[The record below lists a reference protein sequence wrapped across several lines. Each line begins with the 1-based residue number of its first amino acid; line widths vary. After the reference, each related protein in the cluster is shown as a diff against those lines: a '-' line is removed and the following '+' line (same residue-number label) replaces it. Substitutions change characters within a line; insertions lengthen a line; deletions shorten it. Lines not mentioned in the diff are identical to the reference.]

1 MAYGRPALYMSE
13 TTAGNLL
20 GAAGTLAAPGSLL
33 GADLVN
39 KDLLGSPAMRP
50 LLAALTVRG
59 ASGRFGLND
68 PEGLL
73 ARHGWK
79 AEATQR
85 GEWGPTTGGGPTR
98 QPFGGHHAFL
108 GSSSHEPGAAQA

>member
-98 QPFGGHHAFL
+98 
-108 GSSSHEPGAAQA
+108 